1 MTEEEYIAL
10 SQRSYHAYDDEHYD
24 ENFPFSIEN
33 ENVKNRIIIIENSDI
48 FTMENVKLKVLE
60 PIK

>member
-1 MTEEEYIAL
+1 MAGAILEKSWNKKAG
-10 SQRSYHAYDDEHYD
+10 
-24 ENFPFSIEN
+24 IEN
-33 ENVKNRIIIIENSDI
+33 ENVKNRIIIIENSGI

>member
-1 MTEEEYIAL
+1 MQEILRKRKWQELFLKKAG
-10 SQRSYHAYDDEHYD
+10 
-24 ENFPFSIEN
+24 IEN
-33 ENVKNRIIIIENSDI
+33 ENVKNRIIIIENSGI